1 MSGRYWVENVG
12 GSGVVVGPYNTA
24 PTGMNLTN
32 LIGYPNQAQA
42 QTAASQLSTV
52 QAKVGSAASS
62 LGSGVVNDALKPLF
76 QAHIWLRVAEV
87 VAGLVLIAIGLNSML
102 KGKPLSVV
110 SSTAGLASKVVPRL
124 WARRRAWS
132 SPPG

>member
-42 QTAASQLSTV
+42 QTAAGQLSTV
-52 QAKVGSAASS
+52 QQKVTT
-62 LGSGVVNDALKPLF
+62 LGSGVVNDTLKPLF
-76 QAHIWLRVAEV
+76 QAHLWLRVAEV

-102 KGKPLSVV
+102 KGKPMAVI
-110 SSTAGLASKVVPRL
+110 SSTAGLAAKAVPAL
-124 WARRRAWS
+124 WARLRAWCS
-132 SPPG
+132 RRG